1 MTTLKTASAT
11 MPIPTSWSTLSP
23 PPELDVSVTGGAVVV
38 ELVVVEDAVTV
49 PVVVVVLTPS
59 ALAASAPDGNARVVA
74 ATSIAP
80 AARTHSLGD
89 LIAPNISADGP

>member
-1 MTTLKTASAT
+1 
-11 MPIPTSWSTLSP
+11 
-23 PPELDVSVTGGAVVV
+23 
-38 ELVVVEDAVTV
+38 
-49 PVVVVVLTPS
+49 VVLTPS